1 MFLLGWRKRMRKKRQ
16 NLGMMD
22 AEYQEV
28 LERKKMMEKLVAL
41 LSMASVQQLREIR
54 VFVENYI

>member
-1 MFLLGWRKRMRKKRQ
+1 MRKKRR
-16 NLGMMD
+16 NFGMMD
-22 AEYQEV
+22 TEHQEV
-28 LERKKMMEKLVAL
+28 LERKKLMERLVVL

>member
-1 MFLLGWRKRMRKKRQ
+1 MRKKRQ